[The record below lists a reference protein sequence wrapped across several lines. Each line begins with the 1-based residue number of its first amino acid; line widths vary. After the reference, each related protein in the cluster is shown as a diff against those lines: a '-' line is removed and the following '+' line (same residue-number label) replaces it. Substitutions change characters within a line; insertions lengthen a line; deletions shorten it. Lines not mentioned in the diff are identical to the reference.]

1 MASGLRVEAVLEKYP
16 RVETVQ
22 TEPEEPTE
30 PPDVQVTSI
39 SWTENPGRI
48 QRANLDGSNIQ
59 DLITMGLTIPYSL
72 ALDLVRGKMYWTEQ
86 GTDKIQRANLD
97 GSNIQDLITTGPYDP
112 YGIVLGTR

>member
-39 SWTENPGRI
+39 YWTENPGR
-48 QRANLDGSNIQ
+48 
-59 DLITMGLTIPYSL
+59 
-72 ALDLVRGKMYWTEQ
+72 
-86 GTDKIQRANLD
+86 IQRANLD